1 MRIILRINEII
12 KVIYFNICIFV
23 FAYRSY
29 IYIYMLYSDITQYI
43 RPSEYAYNA
52 LICRYSVAYHASVR
66 HVESTN

>member
-1 MRIILRINEII
+1 MI
-12 KVIYFNICIFV
+12 
-23 FAYRSY
+23 S
-29 IYIYMLYSDITQYI
+29 YMLYSDITQYI